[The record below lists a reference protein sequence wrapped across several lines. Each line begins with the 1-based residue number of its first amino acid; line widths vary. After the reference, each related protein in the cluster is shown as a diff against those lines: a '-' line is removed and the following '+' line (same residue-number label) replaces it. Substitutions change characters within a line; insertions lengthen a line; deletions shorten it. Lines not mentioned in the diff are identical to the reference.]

1 MNKYFHIVYMSLF
14 LHQFFSFFFFF
25 FSPINFSDSNKQ
37 DNLVK
42 ETLIPI
48 DLLEKT
54 SKKNFRL

>member
-14 LHQFFSFFFFF
+14 LHQFFSFFF